1 VTISS
6 NPRCVQGHQPAAQ
19 AAQSHTQ
26 PGPGCLQGWGKQ
38 AFCFSHIRKTSEQ
51 SSSQKSIQKWYGTQ
65 CVTSRAQLLILLQER
80 VMVTI
85 LSIRAVC
92 VRMEAVSSC
101 FLGFVFFF
109 LNVLICT
116 EYSELLCPSG
126 CVCC

>member
-1 VTISS
+1 
-6 NPRCVQGHQPAAQ
+6 
-19 AAQSHTQ
+19 
-26 PGPGCLQGWGKQ
+26 
-38 AFCFSHIRKTSEQ
+38 
-51 SSSQKSIQKWYGTQ
+51 
-65 CVTSRAQLLILLQER
+65 VTSRAQLLILLQER

-101 FLGFVFFF
+101 FLGFVLFFF